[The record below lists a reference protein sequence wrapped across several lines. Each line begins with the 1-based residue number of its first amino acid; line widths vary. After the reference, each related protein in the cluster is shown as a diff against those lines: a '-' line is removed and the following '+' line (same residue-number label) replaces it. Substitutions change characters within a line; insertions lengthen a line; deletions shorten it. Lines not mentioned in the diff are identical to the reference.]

1 VKKLTGIASFL
12 FLVTFVLSCG
22 VKPSFIDPS
31 FIYSTIK
38 TEGIAILPVGGG
50 QADFSIREEAGRNFG
65 EELAEKYPKVKV
77 ISPQDSGSKL
87 TEVDLMEEY
96 IGVVSAYQMAGTL
109 KPDKLDKIGKAFGVR
124 YLVIPII
131 QNYEKEEVKDGY
143 KYTIVLEVQTFDLE
157 KKSSVFQCLTEGEA
171 TPSGWMFGL
180 FSGTPKDAA
189 VRAAKKAAK
198 AFPKPE

>member
-50 QADFSIREEAGRNFG
+50 QADRFLREEAGRNFG
-65 EELAEKYPKVKV
+65 EELAEKYPEVKV

-87 TEVDLMEEY
+87 TEVDLIEEY
-96 IGVVSAYQMAGTL
+96 IEVVSTYQMTGTL
-109 KPDKLDKIGKAFGVR
+109 KPDKLDKIGNVFGVR

-131 QNYEKEEVKDGY
+131 LKYDKKKVEGEY
-143 KYTIVLEVQTFDLE
+143 KYTMALEVQTFDLE
-157 KKSSVFQCLTEGEA
+157 KKSSVFQCKTE
-171 TPSGWMFGL
+171 M
-180 FSGTPKDAA
+180 KDTSHEWA
-189 VRAAKKAAK
+189 VIITTSQAVE